1 MTGNGSA
8 FQDGGRLAGR
18 VAVITGAGS
27 GIGRESAL
35 LFAAEGAA
43 LVLIDRETD
52 ALSGT
57 VAALGAGPVEAG
69 RAVLTLS
76 GDVGDEASVGR
87 HLDEIMARFG
97 RIDVLLAAAGF
108 STGTAVPDTTLESWE
123 AVIRTNLT
131 GSFLWSRAV
140 LGPMREAASGSI
152 ILVASQLAFAGG
164 RSNAAYLASKG
175 GVVSLMQTMAADHA
189 PEGIRVNALV
199 PGAID
204 TPLLRRS
211 FGRSADPEQARARSV
226 ARHPL
231 GRLGRPEEVAR
242 AALFLASDDA
252 SFTTGSCLRV
262 DGGWLAG

>member
-1 MTGNGSA
+1 MTTYDNAPSK
-8 FQDGGRLAGR
+8 GRLAGL
-18 VAVITGAGS
+18 VAVVTGSGS

-35 LFAAEGAA
+35 LFGAEGASVA
-43 LVLIDRETD
+43 LVDRD
-52 ALSGT
+52 AVQL
-57 VAALGAGPVEAG
+57 AATQNDLGELGVE
-69 RAVLTLS
+69 TLS
-76 GDVGDEASVGR
+76 LEGDVADEPTVTAHVDAILG
-87 HLDEIMARFG
+87 RFG
-97 RIDVLLAAAGF
+97 KIDILLAAAGF
-108 STGTAVPDTTLESWE
+108 SSGANVPDTSLAAWND
-123 AVIRTNLT
+123 VIRTNLT

-140 LGPMREAASGSI
+140 LAPMRAARSGSI
-152 ILVASQLAFAGG
+152 ILVGSQLAFAGG
-164 RSNAAYLASKG
+164 RSNAAYLAAKG

-211 FGRSADPEQARARSV
+211 FARAANPEEARARSV

-242 AALFLASDDA
+242 AALFLASA
-252 SFTTGSCLRV
+252 ESSFTTGSCLRV